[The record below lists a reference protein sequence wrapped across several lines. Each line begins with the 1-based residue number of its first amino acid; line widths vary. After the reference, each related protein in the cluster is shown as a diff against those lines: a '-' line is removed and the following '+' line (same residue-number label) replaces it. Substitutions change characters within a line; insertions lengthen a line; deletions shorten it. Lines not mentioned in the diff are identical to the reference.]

1 MKMSLYRGNWGPKGI
16 KLNAMLSSMTGQK
29 KQLSQIRGWQVYV
42 TQDGA
47 VLVLAP
53 CLRVLLAQSRG

>member
-16 KLNAMLSSMTGQK
+16 KLNAMLYSLSGQK
-29 KQLSQIRGWQVYV
+29 KQLSQIRGWQVDV

-47 VLVLAP
+47 VLAP
-53 CLRVLLAQSRG
+53 CLRVHLAQSRG

>member
-1 MKMSLYRGNWGPKGI
+1 MKMSLYRGNCGPKGI

-29 KQLSQIRGWQVYV
+29 KQLLEIRGWQVDV

-47 VLVLAP
+47 VLAL

>member
-1 MKMSLYRGNWGPKGI
+1 MIMSFYRGNCCGPKGI
-16 KLNAMLSSMTGQK
+16 KLNAMLYSMTGQK
-29 KQLSQIRGWQVYV
+29 KQLSQIRGWQVDV

-47 VLVLAP
+47 VLAS